1 MALRCFLH
9 TVLCPNHFV
18 RYRSFGV
25 HRLPFPSDVLDV
37 QFFSDMTINE
47 YHLDDA
53 AEYLGGVDDLAE

>member
-1 MALRCFLH
+1 M
-9 TVLCPNHFV
+9 